1 MFEMDSI
8 VEQVQKLAATA
19 DEAGR
24 KKLLDSLRDLSYAIE
39 TPYDTL
45 QRFAGLHLQ
54 ITVARIGVDLGIF
67 DALNETK
74 EPLSVVTL
82 AEKTGAAPELLGRI
96 LRALASYGQIKETS
110 KDHFT
115 SNSITAVLAD
125 RGYQG
130 GIHHFFDT
138 IGPVLQQLPDF
149 LAETKYADITQND
162 KTALQKA
169 FNTELP
175 GFIWFPNQ
183 AERFGHFQ
191 QVMTVQRA
199 GAVSWLSAFP
209 FKEELGDFQGET
221 VFVDV
226 GGGFGHQSLSVRG
239 AFPDVKGKI
248 VLQDLPQT
256 LQFVPPMDDVEV
268 MPHNFFEPQVVKDA
282 KFYYLRNILHDWPDD
297 KAVIILKNIIPA
309 LGPNSRILI
318 DDMVLPNENVHWQA
332 TQTDLTMMA
341 ALGSKERTDEQWR
354 ALIDQAGLKILHI
367 YQYTTPLNDSIIVAV
382 PK

>member
-1 MFEMDSI
+1 MDSI
-8 VEQVQKLAATA
+8 VEQVQKLAAMA

-54 ITVARIGVDLGIF
+54 ITVARIGVALGIF

-96 LRALASYGQIKETS
+96 LRALASYGQIKETT

-199 GAVSWLSAFP
+199 GAVSWLSDFP
-209 FKEELGDFQGET
+209 FKEELGDFQGDT

-226 GGGFGHQSLSVRG
+226 GGGFGHQSLSVKG

-248 VLQDLPQT
+248 VLQDLPQA
-256 LQFVPPMDDVEV
+256 LQFVPPMDDIEV

-309 LGPNSRILI
+309 LGPDSRILI

-354 ALIDQAGLKILHI
+354 SLIDQAGLKILHI